1 MTSHGW
7 FDVVEFP
14 DGVTMIAEPGHYE
27 DVKSFLV
34 EGE

>member
-14 DGVTMIAEPGHYE
+14 DDVTMIAEPGHYE

-34 EGE
+34 EGA